1 MAPPNSYIHVEDFD
15 TPHELA
21 KYLDYL
27 DRNETAYAEYHQWR
41 AMEPDF
47 TSPIRSGAG
56 KKRFFYLK
64 QVHIIWSI
72 SYNLYGPYY
81 ILIYRPYVLNISTYR
96 ISQIILDV

>member
-27 DRNETAYAEYHQWR
+27 DKNETAYAEYHQWR

-47 TSPIRSGAG
+47 SSPIRSGAG
-56 KKRFFYLK
+56 K
-64 QVHIIWSI
+64 
-72 SYNLYGPYY
+72 
-81 ILIYRPYVLNISTYR
+81 
-96 ISQIILDV
+96 

>member
-27 DRNETAYAEYHQWR
+27 DKNETAYAEYHQWR

-47 TSPIRSGAG
+47 SSPIRSGAG
-56 KKRFFYLK
+56 KLINGYLPN
-64 QVHIIWSI
+64 IWKDTECMTWS
-72 SYNLYGPYY
+72 
-81 ILIYRPYVLNISTYR
+81 VKW
-96 ISQIILDV
+96 

>member
-27 DRNETAYAEYHQWR
+27 DKNETAYAEYHQWR

-47 TSPIRSGAG
+47 SSPIRSGAG
-56 KKRFFYLK
+56 KSLFPTTLKDTMVISKLSEIGVFAKVTVYMINLDPYLA
-64 QVHIIWSI
+64 
-72 SYNLYGPYY
+72 
-81 ILIYRPYVLNISTYR
+81 LIE
-96 ISQIILDV
+96 

>member
-27 DRNETAYAEYHQWR
+27 DKNETAYAEYHQWR

-47 TSPIRSGAG
+47 SSPIRSGAG
-56 KKRFFYLK
+56 KSLFPMTLK
-64 QVHIIWSI
+64 DTTV
-72 SYNLYGPYY
+72 
-81 ILIYRPYVLNISTYR
+81 
-96 ISQIILDV
+96 ISQLCPKSVFLRKLPCKL